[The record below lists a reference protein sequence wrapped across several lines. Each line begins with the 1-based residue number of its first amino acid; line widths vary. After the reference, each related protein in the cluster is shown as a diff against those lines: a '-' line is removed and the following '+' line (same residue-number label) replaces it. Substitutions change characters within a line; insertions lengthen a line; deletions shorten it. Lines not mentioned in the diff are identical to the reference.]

1 MAKSLQRLKIPSIR
15 PSTTL
20 IVVLLVAFFIF
31 VFGGGIYDMMENPPR
46 ILPSSSNPIFWYQG
60 MSEQTFNESAYFV
73 VFLLMG
79 VSGGYLVFMSSRIGH
94 RPREAKMLLLV
105 GVAMMVIATTYSEV
119 VLHLKIG

>member
-1 MAKSLQRLKIPSIR
+1 VAKSLQRLKIPSIR

-105 GVAMMVIATTYSEV
+105 GIAMMVIATTYSEV